1 MVPAFIGAAYR
12 LAFVAARSTGAAL
25 ALALTAAVHA
35 RPALGRQHPP
45 PGTTLPPRPRRLRS
59 ILRRVPS
66 CRRRRPAEG
75 SGSLSTM
82 ATVRRR
88 GPYAI

>member
-1 MVPAFIGAAYR
+1 MPAFICVAYR

-45 PGTTLPPRPRRLRS
+45 PWDDAAAASAQAPFHPPKS
-59 ILRRVPS
+59 AVVP
-66 CRRRRPAEG
+66 
-75 SGSLSTM
+75 
-82 ATVRRR
+82 
-88 GPYAI
+88 